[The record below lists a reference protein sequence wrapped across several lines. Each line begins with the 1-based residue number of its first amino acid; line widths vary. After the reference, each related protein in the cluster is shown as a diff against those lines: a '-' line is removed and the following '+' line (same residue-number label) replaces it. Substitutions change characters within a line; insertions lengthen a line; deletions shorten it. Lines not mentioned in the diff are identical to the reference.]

1 MIKVVLVLILLMG
14 SGGYGAYAW
23 ITKLQGDNK
32 VLQVNQSKLEGAVAD
47 QEVTIKKQMANAA
60 QIQSINSELRKQ
72 QTALQKDKKNL
83 ANKLGRHE
91 LDILAENKP
100 GLVVRIINRAS
111 KNELRCFEI
120 QTGSPLTHD
129 ELAARK
135 KSESNGECPELANPN
150 LGKEEAS

>member
-1 MIKVVLVLILLMG
+1 MIKVVLILILLMG

-23 ITKLQGDNK
+23 ITKLQNDNK
-32 VLQVNQSKLEGAVAD
+32 ILQVNQSKLEGAVSEQKAAIEQHVAD
-47 QEVTIKKQMANAA
+47 AAAIQAANT
-60 QIQSINSELRKQ
+60 ELREQ

-100 GLVVRIINRAS
+100 GLVARIINRAS

-120 QTGSPLTHD
+120 QTGSPLTED
-129 ELAARK
+129 ELAATK
-135 KSESNGECPELANPN
+135 KSQSNGECPELANPN
-150 LGKEEAS
+150 LGKEVVS

>member
-1 MIKVVLVLILLMG
+1 MIKVVIVLVLLMG

-23 ITKLQGDNK
+23 ITKLQSDNK
-32 VLQVNQSKLEGAVAD
+32 VLQVNQAKLEGAVAE
-47 QEVTIKKQMANAA
+47 QEVAIKQQAANAA
-60 QIQSINSELRKQ
+60 QIQAANSELREQ
-72 QTALQKDKKNL
+72 QAVLQKDKKNL
-83 ANKLGRHE
+83 AKKLGRHE

-111 KNELRCFEI
+111 KNEMRCFEI

-150 LGKEEAS
+150 LGKEEES

>member
-1 MIKVVLVLILLMG
+1 MIKVVLIATLIMG
-14 SGGYGAYAW
+14 SGGYGAYKW
-23 ITKLQGDNK
+23 ITKLQNDNK
-32 VLQVNQSKLEGAVAD
+32 ILQVNQSKLEGAVAH

-60 QIQSINSELRKQ
+60 QIQSINSELREQ
-72 QTALQKDKKNL
+72 QTVLQKDKKNL
-83 ANKLGRHE
+83 AKKLGRHE

-100 GLVVRIINRAS
+100 GLVVKIINRAS

-135 KSESNGECPELANPN
+135 KSQSNSECPELANPN
-150 LGKEEAS
+150 LGKEVES

>member
-1 MIKVVLVLILLMG
+1 MIKVVIVLILLMG

-23 ITKLQGDNK
+23 ITKLQSDNK
-32 VLQVNQSKLEGAVAD
+32 VLQVNQAKLEGAVAE
-47 QEVTIKKQMANAA
+47 QEVAIKQQAANAA
-60 QIQSINSELRKQ
+60 QIQAANTELREQ

-83 ANKLGRHE
+83 AKKLGRHE

-111 KNELRCFEI
+111 KNEMRCFEI

-150 LGKEEAS
+150 LGKEEES

>member
-23 ITKLQGDNK
+23 ITKLQSDNK
-32 VLQVNQSKLEGAVAD
+32 VLQVNQSKLEGAVSEQKAA
-47 QEVTIKKQMANAA
+47 IKQQAANAA
-60 QIQSINSELRKQ
+60 QIQAANSELREQ
-72 QTALQKDKKNL
+72 QTVLQKDKKNL
-83 ANKLGRHE
+83 AKKLGRHE
-91 LDILAENKP
+91 LDILAQNKP

-150 LGKEEAS
+150 LGKEEGS